1 VLTESFVS
9 LRFFLTRKSRKTGHR
24 RLREDEDEL
33 NSLNRFIDNFIQS
46 HDAAQPIVET
56 TYPNW
61 LLQEANAPP
70 SVLANTK
77 NNVPSVFGS
86 APFASLS
93 EQIGPNPALQ
103 QAELHQNLHYSAQAN
118 ALYPTASF
126 AAAASVLP
134 SVLVPSRATSAPQYT
149 PSRAITLSSH
159 STASN
164 ASRSSSSFATANVY
178 LPRDEDS
185 LSPYQCL
192 LRQQLEFFE
201 ASNEDASVVQGRNKP
216 VSLYQVGLRCRH
228 CALVNVVQRTAG
240 ATYYPTRL
248 DSIYQSGQ
256 NVAKHHFDV
265 QGCPMIPRDI
275 QQIMSALA
283 HEVRGR
289 KGKSSKGGGK
299 LYWAETAREVGVVE
313 TSNGLIFGN
322 RR

>member
-1 VLTESFVS
+1 M
-9 LRFFLTRKSRKTGHR
+9 
-24 RLREDEDEL
+24 

-46 HDAAQPIVET
+46 HDAAPPIVET
-56 TYPNW
+56 AYPNW
-61 LLQEANAPP
+61 LLQEANVPP
-70 SVLANTK
+70 SLLAHTK

-86 APFASLS
+86 VPFASLAGQLS
-93 EQIGPNPALQ
+93 PTPAQQ
-103 QAELHQNLHYSAQAN
+103 QAELHQNLQYSAQMN
-118 ALYPTASF
+118 ALYSGASF

-134 SVLVPSRATSAPQYT
+134 PALVSSTAITAPLYT

-159 STASN
+159 STTSN
-164 ASRSSSSFATANVY
+164 TNRSVSSLTTANVY
-178 LPRDEDS
+178 LPRDEES

-201 ASNEDASVVQGRNKP
+201 ATNEDASVVQGRNKA

-228 CALVNVVQRTAG
+228 CARVSVVQRTAG

-265 QGCPMIPRDI
+265 QGCPTIPREI
-275 QQIMSALA
+275 QQVMTALA

-299 LYWAETAREVGVVE
+299 LYWAETAREMGVVE
-313 TSNGLIFGN
+313 TSKGLIFGS

>member
-1 VLTESFVS
+1 MNNE
-9 LRFFLTRKSRKTGHR
+9 RDNR
-24 RLREDEDEL
+24 RLREDEDDM

-46 HDAAQPIVET
+46 HDAAPPIVET
-56 TYPNW
+56 GNPYW
-61 LLQEANAPP
+61 LIHDTNVPP
-70 SVLANTK
+70 SLLASTR
-77 NNVPSVFGS
+77 NNIPSLLGNV
-86 APFASLS
+86 PFASLHG
-93 EQIGPNPALQ
+93 QIGPAQQ
-103 QAELHQNLHYSAQAN
+103 QAELHHNLQYTAQLN
-118 ALYPTASF
+118 ALYSGVSF
-126 AAAASVLP
+126 PPPASVLP
-134 SVLVPSRATSAPQYT
+134 PVLMPSAATTAAPLYT

-164 ASRSSSSFATANVY
+164 TSRSVSTFTTANVY
-178 LPRDEDS
+178 LPRDEES

-201 ASNEDASVVQGRNKP
+201 STNEDASVVQGRNKP

-228 CALVNVVQRTAG
+228 CARVNVVQRTAG

-265 QGCPMIPRDI
+265 QGCPTIPREI
-275 QQIMSALA
+275 QQVMTALA

-313 TSNGLIFGN
+313 TSNGLIFAS